1 MFIATD
7 YTSNEIRA
15 IFIKNGTLK
24 LNEYTIMRQNLTDG
38 TDIMIYVFYDFY
50 SLYAD

>member
-24 LNEYTIMRQNLTDG
+24 LKYAKQIIPARALKK
-38 TDIMIYVFYDFY
+38 
-50 SLYAD
+50 SLV